1 MRQEAG
7 RPDCG
12 TDSLRGGKEETIQ
25 NKAQGSG
32 MVPGTGTWIRS
43 TLGEKMLMS
52 DWEIEH

>member
-1 MRQEAG
+1 MRQEAR